1 MSSLIIIRNISV
13 EYANAVAGLTYGFPA
28 ITSFLGFTH
37 ALSLKVGAAHGVT
50 LTETGVIAH
59 SVNVLA
65 SGQYEKLFHQ
75 TRNPLTK
82 NAATAPFNEEGKMHM
97 TVTLLIKCGGEI
109 FGDAGADRLAGDVER
124 LAAEMRLAGGTI
136 TSIENVQVMA
146 FPDGSKAKRVVRS
159 LLPGFA
165 LVDAPDYLTEN
176 GDQIGDWLDVAAIEY
191 SAGEPIDGKAA
202 WERVL
207 RGTPGYLVPIT
218 IGFRAVSELHAPGVI
233 TESRD
238 SRYPFAFVEP
248 VHGVG
253 EWKSPHRFTDLNQML
268 WRYET
273 APGYYICNQ
282 AAPALAEY
290 DFDDIDY

>member
-28 ITSFLGFTH
+28 ISSFLGFTH
-37 ALSLKVGAAHGVT
+37 ALSRKVTASHGVT
-50 LTETGVIAH
+50 LTDTGVIAH

-97 TVTLLIKCGGEI
+97 TVTLLIKCEGEI
-109 FGDAGADRLAGDVER
+109 FGDAGAERLAGDVER

-136 TSIENVQVMA
+136 TGIEKVQVMA
-146 FPDGSKAKRVVRS
+146 FPDGSKAKRVARS

-165 LVDAPDYLTEN
+165 LVDVPDYLTEN
-176 GDQIGDWLDVAAIEY
+176 GDHIGDWLDVAAIEY
-191 SAGEPIDGKAA
+191 AAGDPVDSKAA
-202 WERVL
+202 WDRVP
-207 RGTPGYLVPIT
+207 RGTPGYLVPIAV
-218 IGFRAVSELHAPGVI
+218 GFRAVSELHGPGVI

-238 SRYPFAFVEP
+238 SRYPFAFVEA

-253 EWKSPHRFTDLNQML
+253 KWESPHRITDLNLLL
-268 WRYET
+268 WRYES
-273 APGYYICNQ
+273 APGYYLCTQ